1 MTDRKNTREILMEIG
16 LTENEIGLFIASEGN
31 KNKQVSILR
40 KSRQRSLDMVHDIE
54 KNIQT
59 IDYLIYEINN
69 N

>member
-1 MTDRKNTREILMEIG
+1 MTDRKNTREILTEIG